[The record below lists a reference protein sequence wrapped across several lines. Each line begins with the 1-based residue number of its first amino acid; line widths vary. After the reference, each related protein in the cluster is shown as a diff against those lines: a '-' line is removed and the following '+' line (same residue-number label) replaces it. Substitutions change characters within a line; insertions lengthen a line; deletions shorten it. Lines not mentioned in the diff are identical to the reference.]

1 MGSNIGDSKANI
13 KDAISAISAIHDLEV
28 TKTSRLYLTK
38 AWGKVDQQDF
48 VNAVIEIKTRLSAK
62 NLLHEFQQIEIK
74 LGREKIEKWGP
85 RIIDIDILLYADIV
99 VNQPQLVIP
108 HPYLTQRSFVL
119 TPLYELNPN
128 LVLPKL
134 GKLEDFI
141 NHEVIAKDI
150 IDVF

>member
-13 KDAISAISAIHDLEV
+13 KDAISAISKIKDIEIC
-28 TKTSRLYLTK
+28 KTSKLYLTK

-85 RIIDIDILLYADIV
+85 RIIDIDILLYADVV
-99 VNQPQLVIP
+99 VNQPQLIIP

-119 TPLYELNPN
+119 APLYELNPN
-128 LVLPKL
+128 LMLPKL

-141 NHEVIAKDI
+141 NQEVIAKDI
-150 IDVF
+150 IEVF